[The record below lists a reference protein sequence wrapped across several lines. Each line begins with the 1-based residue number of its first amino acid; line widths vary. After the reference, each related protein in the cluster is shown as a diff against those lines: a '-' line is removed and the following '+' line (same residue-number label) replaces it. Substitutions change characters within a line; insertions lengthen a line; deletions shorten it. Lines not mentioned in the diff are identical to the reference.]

1 MSEAGMRRFTVAHPV
16 ATAVAVALVV
26 GSLASP
32 GRAAAQERTPL
43 QKSEVVRL
51 LTSGTYTDAEVATII
66 RQNCLSFNPTA
77 RDRTDFRALGA
88 NPAILDE
95 IDRCVADRPAQAAAP
110 AAAPGI
116 EVTRRT
122 WEARA
127 GGEVSI
133 SARVLEG
140 GAPVEGERLVLEGAA
155 GIVGGTGLDP
165 VESTQED
172 GRAVFSLSA
181 GTLARDYELV
191 VRSLDRP
198 VRPSAAARLSVLPGA
213 PAAVDADEGVLDPS
227 AGPLG
232 VRLVVRDAWGNAVP
246 GAPLVLLAGDDDGT
260 VLFEGATT
268 EDGSVAVRLPEA
280 ALADVPRVTVRS
292 GDTRLAAL
300 AVARPER
307 PSSIVIISGGSQVAQ
322 PGEVLLEPLVIEVRD
337 GEGRPVPGVPVQLSA
352 SDGSITPERATTGS
366 DGRLEAVVRLG
377 AAGGET
383 VVRVATAST
392 EREIRYSPLRGG
404 RSVAEVEA
412 DLNEADRLLAA
423 GDIAAARALYDD
435 VARYDPLNRRA
446 GLGRARSAL
455 AAGQAEEAVGWA
467 ESLLERNPED
477 AEAWLELARA
487 RAALDEQDAALFA
500 YEQAL
505 LLDPGL
511 EEAEAALAASA
522 GRVAPDPVL
531 ALEAW
536 GGTTVDDGRGFGLP
550 YAEARVVPA
559 PWVELR
565 VTWDDM
571 LGLRTPYLVR
581 GRDALQSLYG
591 AAALRYGAEDRFVT
605 MFEAGR
611 RDQPEPD
618 GGADDVYQTS
628 WRLEQTIPLSS
639 TSELRLGGWLGR
651 WYDRD
656 DKAVYAEALFGL
668 GSDLSL
674 HPMLSYA
681 DNAGSNVT
689 GDDGEPGTGRD
700 PETEIRG
707 GLGLR
712 YETGALGLEPAIAYG
727 SVDSDDDAFDGGLL
741 DLTARA
747 RVRLGTSLNLNG
759 FVRYQSPPGTPS
771 FVTVAL
777 GLGLAIR

>member
-1 MSEAGMRRFTVAHPV
+1 MRRFTVAHPV
-16 ATAVAVALVV
+16 AIAAAVALVA
-26 GSLASP
+26 GNLSSP
-32 GRAAAQERTPL
+32 GRAVAQERTPL

-66 RQNCLSFNPTA
+66 RQNCLSFNPTS

-88 NPAILDE
+88 DQAVLEE
-95 IDRCVADRPAQAAAP
+95 IDRCVAERPAQAATP
-110 AAAPGI
+110 AAETGVEI
-116 EVTRRT
+116 GRQV

-127 GGEVSI
+127 GGEASI

-155 GIVGGTGLDP
+155 RIVGGTGLDP
-165 VESTQED
+165 VASTQPD
-172 GRAVFSLSA
+172 GRVVFSLSA
-181 GTLARDYELV
+181 GTLAREYELI

-198 VRPSAAARLSVLPGA
+198 VRPSAATRLRVLPGV
-213 PAAVDADEGVLDPS
+213 PAVVDADEGVLDPA

-232 VRLVVRDAWGNAVP
+232 LRLVVRDAWGNAVP
-246 GAPLVLLAGDDDGT
+246 GAPLVLLAGDDDGA

-268 EDGSVAVRLPEA
+268 EDGSVTVRLPEA
-280 ALADVPRVTVRS
+280 ALVDVPRVTVRS

-307 PSSIVIISGGSQVAQ
+307 PSSIVVISGGSQVAE

-337 GEGRPVPGVPVQLSA
+337 GEGRPVSGVPVQLSA
-352 SDGSITPERATTGS
+352 SDGSVTPERATTGS

-404 RSVAEVEA
+404 RTVAEVEA
-412 DLNEADRLLAA
+412 DLDEADRLLAA

-446 GLGRARSAL
+446 GLGRTRSAL

-487 RAALDEQDAALFA
+487 RAALDERDAALFA

-511 EEAEAALAASA
+511 EEAEAALAGSGA
-522 GRVAPDPVL
+522 RVEPDPVL

-536 GGTTVDDGRGFGLP
+536 GGTTVDDDRGFGLP

-571 LGLRTPYLVR
+571 LGLRTPFLVR

-591 AAALRYGAEDRFVT
+591 AAALRYGADDRFVT

-618 GGADDVYQTS
+618 TGADDVYQTS
-628 WRLEQTIPLSS
+628 WRLEQTIPLSGTS
-639 TSELRLGGWLGR
+639 TLRLGGWLGR

-712 YETGALGLEPAIAYG
+712 YETGALDLEPAIAYG

-747 RVRLGTSLNLNG
+747 RVRLGTSLSLNG

>member
-1 MSEAGMRRFTVAHPV
+1 V
-16 ATAVAVALVV
+16 ATVVAVSMLF
-26 GSLASP
+26 GSLALP
-32 GRAAAQERTPL
+32 GWALAQDRTPL
-43 QKSEVVRL
+43 QKSEIVRL
-51 LTSGTYTDAEVATII
+51 LTSGTYSDAEVATII

-88 NPAILDE
+88 GQLILDE
-95 IDRCVADRPAQAAAP
+95 IERCVNESPARAGTP
-110 AAAPGI
+110 AAVSRI
-116 EVTRRT
+116 EVLRT
-122 WEARA
+122 SWDARA
-127 GGEVSI
+127 GGETTIV
-133 SARVLEG
+133 ARVLEG
-140 GAPVEGERLVLEGAA
+140 GAPVEGEQLRLDGAA
-155 GIVGGTGLDP
+155 RIEGGAGVDLVAT
-165 VESTQED
+165 TQGD
-172 GRAVFSLSA
+172 GRAVFSVNA
-181 GTLARDYELV
+181 GTRAREYGLV
-191 VRSLDRP
+191 VRSLDLPDRP
-198 VRPSAAARLSVLPGA
+198 TAATRLRVLPGA
-213 PAAVDADEGVLDPS
+213 PAVVDADEGVLDPA

-232 VRLVVRDAWGNAVP
+232 LRLVVRDAWGNAVP
-246 GAPLVLLAGDDDGT
+246 GAPLVLLAGDDDGA

-268 EDGSVAVRLPEA
+268 EDGSVTVRLPEA
-280 ALADVPRVTVRS
+280 ALMDVPRVTVRS

-300 AVARPER
+300 AVARSER
-307 PSSIVIISGGSQVAQ
+307 PSSIVIVSGGSQVAQ
-322 PGEVLLEPLVIEVRD
+322 PGEFLLEPLVIEVRD
-337 GEGRPVPGVPVQLSA
+337 VDGRPVPGVPVRLSV
-352 SDGSITPERATTGS
+352 SDGAVTPERATTGS

-383 VVRVATAST
+383 VVRVATASA
-392 EREIRYSPLRGG
+392 EREIRYAPLRGG

-412 DLNEADRLLAA
+412 DLDEADRLLAA
-423 GDIAAARALYDD
+423 GDIAAARALYDE

-446 GLGRARSAL
+446 GLGRSRSAL

-505 LLDPGL
+505 LLDPGM
-511 EEAEAALAASA
+511 EEAEAALVGLDARAAS
-522 GRVAPDPVL
+522 DPVL

-536 GGTTVDDGRGFGLP
+536 GGTTVDDGRGFVLP
-550 YAEARVVPA
+550 YAEVRGVPA
-559 PWVELR
+559 SWVELR

-571 LGLRTPYLVR
+571 LGLRTPFLVR

-591 AAALRYGAEDRFVT
+591 AAALRYGAGDRFVT

-618 GGADDVYQTS
+618 TGADDVYQTS
-628 WRLEQTIPLSS
+628 WRLEQTIPLSGS
-639 TSELRLGGWLGR
+639 ATLRFGGWLGR

-656 DKAVYAEALFGL
+656 DKAVYAEALFSL
-668 GSDLSL
+668 GSGLAL

-700 PETEIRG
+700 AETEIRG

-712 YETGALGLEPAIAYG
+712 VESDGWGIEPAVAYG
-727 SVDSDDDAFDGGLL
+727 SVDSEDDAFDGGLL
-741 DLTARA
+741 DLTTRA
-747 RVRLGTSLNLNG
+747 RVRLGSSWSLNG

-771 FVTVAL
+771 FVTVAF

>member
-1 MSEAGMRRFTVAHPV
+1 MTRFAAARPAAAVVAISV
-16 ATAVAVALVV
+16 AI
-26 GSLASP
+26 GSLTLP
-32 GRAAAQERTPL
+32 GRAVAQDRTPL
-43 QKSEVVRL
+43 QKSEIVRL
-51 LTSGTYTDAEVATII
+51 LTSGTYSDSEVATII
-66 RQNCLSFNPTA
+66 RQNCLSFNPTS

-88 NPAILDE
+88 GQVILDE
-95 IDRCVADRPAQAAAP
+95 IDRCVSETPAGAATP
-110 AAAPGI
+110 AVAPGI
-116 EVTRRT
+116 ELRRQV
-122 WEARA
+122 WDASA
-127 GGEVSI
+127 GGEATIV
-133 SARVLEG
+133 AQVPEG
-140 GAPVEGERLVLEGAA
+140 GAPVEGERLLLEGAA
-155 GIVGGTGLDP
+155 RIEGGTGLDP
-165 VESTQED
+165 VVGARAD
-172 GRAVFSLSA
+172 GEAVFTLSA
-181 GTLARDYELV
+181 GTVAREYRLV

-198 VRPSAAARLSVLPGA
+198 ARPTAATRLRVLPGA
-213 PAAVDADEGVLDPS
+213 PAAVDADEGVLDPA

-232 VRLVVRDAWGNAVP
+232 LRLVVRDAWGNAVP
-246 GAPLVLLAGDDDGT
+246 GAPLVLLAGDDDGA
-260 VLFEGATT
+260 VLFEGAAA
-268 EDGSVAVRLPEA
+268 EDGSVTVRLPEA
-280 ALADVPRVTVRS
+280 ALVDVPRVTVRS

-300 AVARPER
+300 AVARSER
-307 PSSIVIISGGSQVAQ
+307 TSTIVVISGAAQVAE

-337 GEGRPVPGVPVQLSA
+337 GEGRPVPGVPVRLSA
-352 SDGSITPERATTGS
+352 SDGSVTPERATTGS

-383 VVRVATAST
+383 LVRVATASA
-392 EREIRYSPLRGG
+392 EREIRFSPLRGG

-412 DLNEADRLLAA
+412 ELDEADRLLAV
-423 GDIAAARALYDD
+423 GDIAAARALYDE

-446 GLGRARSAL
+446 ALGRSRSAL
-455 AAGQAEEAVGWA
+455 AAGQGEEAVGWA

-505 LLDPGL
+505 LLDPEL
-511 EEAEAALAASA
+511 EEAEAALVGLDA
-522 GRVAPDPVL
+522 RVVSDPVL
-531 ALEAW
+531 ALEVW
-536 GGTTVDDGRGFGLP
+536 GGTTVDDDRGFGLP

-559 PWVELR
+559 SWVELR

-571 LGLRTPYLVR
+571 LGLRTPFLVR

-591 AAALRYGAEDRFVT
+591 AAALRYGADDRFVT

-618 GGADDVYQTS
+618 TGADDVYQTS
-628 WRLEQTIPLSS
+628 WRLEQTIPLSGS
-639 TSELRLGGWLGR
+639 ATLRFGGWLGR

-656 DKAVYAEALFGL
+656 DKAVYGEALFGL
-668 GSDLSL
+668 GSGLAL
-674 HPMLSYA
+674 RPMLSWA

-700 PETEIRG
+700 PESEIRG

-712 YETGALGLEPAIAYG
+712 VEGGTWGLEPAIAYG
-727 SVDSDDDAFDGGLL
+727 SVDSEDDAFDGGLF
-741 DLTARA
+741 DLTTRA
-747 RVRLGTSLNLNG
+747 RVELGGSFSLNG

-771 FVTVAL
+771 FVTVAV